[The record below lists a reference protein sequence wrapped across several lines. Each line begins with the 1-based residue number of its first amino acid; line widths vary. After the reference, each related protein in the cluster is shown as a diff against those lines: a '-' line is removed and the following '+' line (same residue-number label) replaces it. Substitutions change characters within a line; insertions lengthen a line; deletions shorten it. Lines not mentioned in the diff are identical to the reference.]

1 METNVKKR
9 RRRKSSAQKAS
20 QTLRTNTLKKYERI
34 RQQFIQLY
42 EDERIRHD
50 DCIARIADTWCM
62 TPKSI
67 EQILS
72 KKV

>member
-1 METNVKKR
+1 METIVKKR

-34 RQQFIQLY
+34 RQQFSHLY
-42 EDERIRHD
+42 EQERIRHD
-50 DCIARIADTWCM
+50 DCIEKIADIWCM

-72 KKV
+72 KRV